1 MAREI
6 SKIITPEP
14 VRPQAKKRAKGSPA
28 KKKQQRKLL
37 GHRLVLRNTRLSD
50 YPDIQE
56 IMDAVYPSL
65 GGAWSK
71 EQFSSQI
78 ARFPEGQICIEDNGK
93 MVAAAISLIV
103 DYAR

>member
-1 MAREI
+1 MRYSARSIFILFPMSMAMAREI

-14 VRPQAKKRAKGSPA
+14 VRPQARKRAKGSST
-28 KKKQQRKLL
+28 KKKQRKLL

-65 GGAWSK
+65 GGA
-71 EQFSSQI
+71 
-78 ARFPEGQICIEDNGK
+78 
-93 MVAAAISLIV
+93 
-103 DYAR
+103 